1 MAADKEANEDANTSA
16 HGEVSSSTSA
26 HGEVSSST
34 SAHGEVSS
42 STSAH
47 GEVMFISPRADF
59 LGGLGWMALGV
70 AVLAG
75 SVMMDRLE
83 RQAINPYTIP
93 GLLPGL
99 LGLLLILLGGLM
111 AVRSWARG
119 ALRPDAAPTPTAGMA
134 SHKRIAM
141 AVALC
146 VIYSAV
152 LVGHGMPFWAASA
165 LFVFVTILVL
175 QSEARR
181 AAGEKLSARQL
192 ATTAVIALG
201 AGIIITLTFQQL
213 FLVRLP

>member
-1 MAADKEANEDANTSA
+1 MTPANTPTQGDAKLEGIAPADGDTHGTGNTSAHSEVTSNTSA
-16 HGEVSSSTSA
+16 HGE
-26 HGEVSSST
+26 E
-34 SAHGEVSS
+34 
-42 STSAH
+42 
-47 GEVMFISPRADF
+47 MFISPRADF

-83 RQAINPYTIP
+83 RQDINPYTIP

-99 LGLLLILLGGLM
+99 LGLLLILLGALM
-111 AVRSWARG
+111 AIRSWARG
-119 ALRPDAAPTPTAGMA
+119 ALRPDTPPTPTTGMA
-134 SHKRIAM
+134 SHKRIAV

-181 AAGEKLSARQL
+181 AAGEKLTARKL
-192 ATTAVIALG
+192 AITAAIALG
-201 AGIIITLTFQQL
+201 AGIIITVTFQHL

>member
-1 MAADKEANEDANTSA
+1 MAANKPQQGDATLEGIATADGDAHTS
-16 HGEVSSSTSA
+16 GSTSA
-26 HGEVSSST
+26 HGE
-34 SAHGEVSS
+34 AL
-42 STSAH
+42 
-47 GEVMFISPRADF
+47 FISPRADF
-59 LGGLGWMALGV
+59 LGGLGWIALGV

-75 SVMMDRLE
+75 SLMMDRLE
-83 RQAINPYTIP
+83 RQDINPYTIP

-99 LGLLLILLGGLM
+99 LGLLLILLGTLM

-119 ALRPDAAPTPTAGMA
+119 ALRSDTAPTPTAGMA

-152 LVGHGMPFWAASA
+152 LVGHGLPFWAGSS
-165 LFVFVTILVL
+165 LFVFVTILTL

-181 AAGEKLSARQL
+181 AAGQRLTARKL

-201 AGIIITLTFQQL
+201 AGIIISVTFQQI